1 MSDCAKYNTLINE
14 YIDGELSEPEAK
26 QLREHL
32 DSCPDCRSYLSLLE
46 TVGKQLKNT
55 LEEPPAELKES
66 IMNRL
71 RAEPQKKKQRLIS
84 YGRYAAIAAVFC
96 VVLLGAYKLL
106 PAMGSKSSS
115 GSYDL
120 AAKTADSARAENY
133 GYAADAGADDGD
145 YAAKRMEAPEEGVGN
160 TAGSDGT
167 GKMLTAAVPA
177 PAPTGKSEEDL
188 GGYGI
193 TGISRGYEIYKN
205 LTYEESFYIVAFIY
219 GEVPEEI
226 KDCEVLYTGEG
237 QTHYK
242 VPSAVLLE
250 LVESESFDEIHY
262 GELTAKYGLVII
274 MTEE

>member
-14 YIDGELSEPEAK
+14 YIDGVLSETEAK
-26 QLREHL
+26 ELREHL
-32 DSCPDCRSYLSLLE
+32 DSCPDCRSYLRLLE
-46 TVGKQLKNT
+46 TVGKQLSNT

-66 IMNRL
+66 IMAKL
-71 RAEPQKKKQRLIS
+71 KAEQQIKKQRFLVF
-84 YGRYAAIAAVFC
+84 GRYAAIAAVFC
-96 VVLLGAYKLL
+96 FVLFGAYKLI
-106 PAMGSKSSS
+106 PAMGSKSNS
-115 GSYDL
+115 GVYDL
-120 AAKTADSARAENY
+120 AAKSADSALAENY
-133 GYAADAGADDGD
+133 GYAADAGAADWDDSV
-145 YAAKRMEAPEEGVGN
+145 KSMEAPEEGM
-160 TAGSDGT
+160 GSDTSSDESGRL
-167 GKMLTAAVPA
+167 MTAAVPA

-188 GGYGI
+188 GGYSI
-193 TGISRGYEIYKN
+193 TGSRGYEIYKN

>member
-71 RAEPQKKKQRLIS
+71 RAEPQKKKQRLII

-167 GKMLTAAVPA
+167 G
-177 PAPTGKSEEDL
+177 
-188 GGYGI
+188 
-193 TGISRGYEIYKN
+193 ISRGYEIYKN

-262 GELTAKYGLVII
+262 SELTAKYGLVII